1 MSWIKNLF
9 IVCVVL
15 LITVLAIDTFS
26 YIFFK
31 NKVQTVFPSY
41 GRENLFRFGRGY
53 PRWYFMND
61 TEIGF
66 DIVPN
71 IETTIWE
78 HPVEYG
84 LYNVW
89 GNNFGCFDDE
99 WDSNNLING
108 IYLAG
113 DSHTW
118 GYARYEKKFGT
129 ILENELQK
137 KIYACGVAHTGQQ
150 HQFIKFK
157 RLYDRGVRPN
167 LVIVN
172 IAENDVGNDFHFPHT
187 EIIDGY
193 MVDNSKWCI
202 AEGNENKTKLDIKAY
217 KYSREELKERYEDY
231 RQDLKSVKDLNL
243 KNLKIT
249 LKKHS
254 FTLNVLNT
262 FRLKVFTVGKCKD
275 SVYGL
280 NQFIT
285 PSNYYTSEIS
295 KSNREVIADWI
306 THSQKNNYSLIFSLI
321 PDKESVKER
330 SGEGIYFKGLEIFI
344 KRLGGEVWR
353 FNDYLNELSIAEA
366 LKLYFSKDVHLND
379 DGNRAYADFL
389 RQSIKQIFE

>member
-84 LYNVW
+84 LYKVW

-129 ILENELQK
+129 ILENERQK
-137 KIYACGVAHTGQQ
+137 KIYACGVVHTGQQ

-157 RLYDRGVRPN
+157 RLYDRGVLPN

-172 IAENDVGNDFHFPHT
+172 IAENDVDNDFHFPHT

-202 AEGNENKTKLDIKAY
+202 AEGNENKTKLAC
-217 KYSREELKERYEDY
+217 R
-231 RQDLKSVKDLNL
+231 
-243 KNLKIT
+243 
-249 LKKHS
+249 
-254 FTLNVLNT
+254 
-262 FRLKVFTVGKCKD
+262 
-275 SVYGL
+275 
-280 NQFIT
+280 
-285 PSNYYTSEIS
+285 
-295 KSNREVIADWI
+295 
-306 THSQKNNYSLIFSLI
+306 
-321 PDKESVKER
+321 
-330 SGEGIYFKGLEIFI
+330 
-344 KRLGGEVWR
+344 
-353 FNDYLNELSIAEA
+353 
-366 LKLYFSKDVHLND
+366 
-379 DGNRAYADFL
+379 
-389 RQSIKQIFE
+389 